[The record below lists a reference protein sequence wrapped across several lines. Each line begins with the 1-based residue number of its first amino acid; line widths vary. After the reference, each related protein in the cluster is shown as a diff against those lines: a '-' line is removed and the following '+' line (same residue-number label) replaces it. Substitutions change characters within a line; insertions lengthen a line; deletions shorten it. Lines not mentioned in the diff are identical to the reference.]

1 MHGTKPGDCNPP
13 VWCAKKAAAAARHG
27 LVVELVVLALA
38 WFAVPQL
45 FVPTIRAKLQG
56 MIAGHLDAR
65 LEIGRLMYAPPF
77 GVRARDVRLV
87 SNASLPGWQG
97 DVELLRVEKLDLKL
111 ARLPL

>member
-1 MHGTKPGDCNPP
+1 MRWRLSRLIPRRRWQR
-13 VWCAKKAAAAARHG
+13 V
-27 LVVELVVLALA
+27 LVVLLPLLVVA

-87 SNASLPGWQG
+87 SNATLPGWAG
-97 DVELLRVEKLDLKL
+97 NVELLKVAKLDLKL
-111 ARLPL
+111 ARLPFE